1 MNIYLIS
8 QDKNNGY
15 DTYDS
20 AVVFA
25 ESEEEAR
32 NMHPSGKPLKDG
44 SWYEYPVPGDPWR
57 SRVYP
62 DVWCEFPSDVSVQ
75 LLGVASDPE
84 QGPGVILGSFN
95 AG

>member
-32 NMHPSGKPLKDG
+32 LIHPGGEKLVDG
-44 SWYEYPVPGDPWR
+44 SWYEYPSPDKPWR
-57 SRVYP
+57 TRIWPGS
-62 DVWCEFPSDVSVQ
+62 WCEFPSDVSVQ

-84 QGPGVILGSFN
+84 EGPGVILGSFN